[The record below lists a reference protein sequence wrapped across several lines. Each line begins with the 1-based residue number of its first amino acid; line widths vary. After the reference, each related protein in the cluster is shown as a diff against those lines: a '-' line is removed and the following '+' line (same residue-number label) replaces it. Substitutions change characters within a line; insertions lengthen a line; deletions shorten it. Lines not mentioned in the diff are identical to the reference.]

1 MKMKALIQGNII
13 PQSVDCSIA
22 FHGFEDLEY
31 EVKVF
36 NDWIRFSGADFNEYD
51 VCVGGIDLAHF
62 AFMKMGLKD
71 WYLSCYPEPL
81 KQFLFRDIEEMTLK
95 EIIKSLPK
103 NSFIKPVKP
112 KRFNHI
118 ITGKHINLEESFI
131 SFLNLDENEKA
142 YVCQKVDFVSE
153 WRVYVRHNEIQA
165 ICFYKGN
172 PIVFP
177 NTAVINLMINCWVIS
192 PCCYA
197 MDVGVLRNRE
207 TVLVEVN
214 DFYSIGNY
222 GLNHRDYA
230 EMLQLRWDEI
240 TKEKKG

>member
-1 MKMKALIQGNII
+1 MKALIQGNII

-22 FHGFEDLEY
+22 FHGFEQLEY
-31 EVKVF
+31 EIKVY
-36 NDWIRFSGADFNEYD
+36 NDWIRFSGSNFSEYD
-51 VCVGGIDLAHF
+51 VCVGGVDFTHF
-62 AFMKMGLKD
+62 AFMKMGFKD

-81 KQFLFRDIEEMTLK
+81 RQFLYRDIEEMP
-95 EIIKSLPK
+95 IKDVVKLQPK

-118 ITGKHINLEESFI
+118 ITGSQVSISEDFC
-131 SFLNLDENEKA
+131 SFLSLDENEKA
-142 YVCQKVDFVSE
+142 YVCKKVDFISE
-153 WRVYVRHNEIQA
+153 WRVYVRHNEIQT

-172 PIVFP
+172 PTVFP
-177 NTAVINLMINCWVIS
+177 NTAVVNLMINCWVIS

-197 MDVGVLRNRE
+197 LDVGVLSNRE

-222 GLNHRDYA
+222 GLEHCTYA
-230 EMLQLRWDEI
+230 EMLQLRWNEI
-240 TKEKKG
+240 MNGEKRC

>member
-1 MKMKALIQGNII
+1 MKALIQGNII

-22 FHGFEDLEY
+22 FHGFEELEY
-31 EVKVF
+31 EIKVF
-36 NDWIRFSGADFNEYD
+36 NDWIRFSGTDFREYD
-51 VCVGGIDLAHF
+51 ICVGGVDLTHF

-71 WYLSCYPEPL
+71 WHLSCYPEPL
-81 KQFLFRDIEEMTLK
+81 RHFLYRHVEEMYIK
-95 EIIKSLPK
+95 DIIKTQPK

-118 ITGKHINLEESFI
+118 ITGDEVRISEDFI
-131 SFLNLDENEKA
+131 SFLNLDEYERA
-142 YVCQKVDFVSE
+142 YVCEKVHFISE

-165 ICFYKGN
+165 ICFYKGM
-172 PIVFP
+172 PTMFP
-177 NTAVINLMINCWVIS
+177 STSLISFMIDYWVIS

-197 MDVGVLRNRE
+197 MDVGVLGNGD

-222 GLNHRDYA
+222 GLNHHDYA
-230 EMLQLRWDEI
+230 KMLQLRWNEI
-240 TKEKKG
+240 TGAKNG